1 MKIQNHSLPRQRLE
15 DLRQK
20 LKRSIIHFFVHSRKA
35 SLAIMGIVLV
45 VSAVFCFTIN
55 RYPKP
60 KSMFALPALGSGF
73 PEVPSTPSA
82 ALIEILSLQGE
93 LRTFLDEKIPSKN
106 DSIRME
112 QIIIRIQALNKSLK
126 NHEKH

>member
-1 MKIQNHSLPRQRLE
+1 MKIQNYSLPWRRLGS
-15 DLRQK
+15 LRQK
-20 LKRSIIHFFVHSRKA
+20 LKRSIIHFIIHSRKA
-35 SLAIMGIVLV
+35 SLAIMGILLV

-60 KSMFALPALGSGF
+60 KSRFALLPLDSGL
-73 PEVPSTPSA
+73 PEAPGTPSA

-93 LRTFLDEKIPSKN
+93 LKTFLDEKIPSKN

-112 QIIIRIQALNKSLK
+112 QIIIRIQALNQSLK